1 MSTKFSDKRKAIA
14 GEFFLND
21 SRMKHRS
28 RKAYKKIQIWKASVD
43 ESGTDQLYQQQIE
56 NLVRYSFFQTVTASF
71 ILLQQRYYDQSL
83 DN

>member
-1 MSTKFSDKRKAIA
+1 MFTKFSDKRKAIA

-28 RKAYKKIQIWKASVD
+28 RKAFKKIQIWKASVE
-43 ESGTDQLYQQQIE
+43 ESVTDQVYQQQIE
-56 NLVRYSFFQTVTASF
+56 NLVRYSFFQSVTSSF

-83 DN
+83 EN

>member
-1 MSTKFSDKRKAIA
+1 MHTKFSDKRKAIA

-43 ESGTDQLYQQQIE
+43 ESVTDQVYQQQIE
-56 NLVRYSFFQTVTASF
+56 NLVRYSFFQSVTSEF
-71 ILLQQRYYDQSL
+71 ILLQQRYYDQAL
-83 DN
+83 EN